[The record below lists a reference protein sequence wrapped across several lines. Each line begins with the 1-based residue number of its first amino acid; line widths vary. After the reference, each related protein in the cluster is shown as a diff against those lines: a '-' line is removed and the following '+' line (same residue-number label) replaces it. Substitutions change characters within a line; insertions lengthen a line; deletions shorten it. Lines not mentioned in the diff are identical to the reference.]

1 MRPNSKQLSY
11 SFALILVMLLFNAC
25 SEQSMVTTAVEKPV
39 ETVSVENG
47 ILVFPSS
54 ESFQTLGNTSSFN
67 PDLYD
72 FETLNEGGNNSD
84 KLRPVLYQ
92 GRIEK
97 EEVDANQPITISPK
111 LAAMLNKDGMVIIG
125 NDVLRMTR
133 DFVFK
138 TDRTRI
144 EELKNLEK
152 LSLLATNFINT
163 AQKQTAN
170 GSIRQTLDNIEII
183 PVMRSSSEEPC
194 DQIGGELGDPCNNDD
209 GPGSGGNP
217 GSGGSG
223 TTQNNYID
231 IANDLYNTETHVYH
245 YHHERR
251 LVFKTV
257 VELNYFSIVVESYS
271 ENDRRRNQLFG
282 AAWDDEE
289 ANLLNVGAFKILLQR
304 RPLTGPFI
312 YLPYDATIDPMV
324 NTFNVATIQTSALVN
339 RHSLMNTQTGFLDT
353 DYRYKTEDIQS
364 IHYLFEERG
373 NDTFRI
379 IRRTQ
384 LQRIDYSHAF

>member
-1 MRPNSKQLSY
+1 
-11 SFALILVMLLFNAC
+11 
-25 SEQSMVTTAVEKPV
+25 MVTTAVEKPV

-223 TTQNNYID
+223 TTQNNYLD

-251 LVFKTV
+251 LVFRME
-257 VELNYFSIVVESYS
+257 VELNYFLLSVISESH
-271 ENDRRRNQLFG
+271 NDRRQNNIFG
-282 AAWDDEE
+282 ANWPDEH
-289 ANLLNVGAFKILLQR
+289 ANLINAGAFKILLER
-304 RPLTGPFI
+304 RQFGPTIFQ
-312 YLPYDATIDPMV
+312 LFDATNAPGIV
-324 NTFNVATIQTSALVN
+324 TYNVSTIQSQARINAHNIRTIS
-339 RHSLMNTQTGFLDT
+339 GYFLEHDV
-353 DYRYKTEDIQS
+353 YEYKTNDIQS
-364 IHYLFEERG
+364 IHFVYEERG